1 MHNQRGGLKL
11 IKQGTTHL
19 DALIRML
26 LSPGAVIS
34 ILSENS
40 LRGFILIFS
49 VEEGNAE
56 YYMQN
61 MDGSFTMPATSYI
74 LKLAITN
81 PSDIYLA
88 PYASSIKMTESKTSF
103 YNEVLLQQNVWI
115 KSITGNRPPVCPSI
129 GSFFLFNN
137 NNAKNCL
144 NFFKSLSEH
153 ELRCYSNGTINGNAF
168 TTLGRRMTLEQMANN
183 KRQLFIYLLSQIS
196 SPHRLNTGLGI
207 ILMQNVPNC
216 ETLQTFLLQNISRS
230 SGSYSLA
237 GALLADPVAK
247 TMFVH
252 SISLLISQIVR
263 LFIEIGVIHF
273 DLHENNELYGGLGAF
288 KKWLLIDFGLA
299 SDILIK
305 VDDFYLNVGEK
316 NDIERKKEE
325 YLRNFFSLSF
335 NSSSDINN
343 RSSRKRGLVARPEEK
358 RQFIS
363 EVMEYL
369 SNIDR
374 EKLKEKYYV
383 IPAQE
388 NATEAAAEAAAS
400 PGNPAAAAA
409 AARAAGAAA
418 AAEAAPAVNYQMMWY
433 EKIKALPAPVFDDI
447 LENVFEQLKEIII
460 VNIDSAR
467 SMSLQTLDSYKSQ
480 GIIFGSEGKSPDDYL
495 FEFPPIACAA
505 SSGAGC
511 IISGGKRNKKTRKQR
526 KRKNKKNKN
535 YNKTIKCAKK
545 KKKYQNVFL

>member
-1 MHNQRGGLKL
+1 
-11 IKQGTTHL
+11 
-19 DALIRML
+19 
-26 LSPGAVIS
+26 
-34 ILSENS
+34 
-40 LRGFILIFS
+40 
-49 VEEGNAE
+49 
-56 YYMQN
+56 MQN
-61 MDGSFTMPATSYI
+61 TDGSFTIPVTSYI

-81 PSDIYLA
+81 PSDINLA

-103 YNEVLLQQNVWI
+103 YNEVLLQQNVWV

-129 GSFFLFNN
+129 GSFLLFDN

-153 ELRCYSNGTINGNAF
+153 ELRRYHDGAVNGNAL
-168 TTLGRRMTLEQMANN
+168 TTLGRRMTLEQMASN
-183 KRQLFIYLLSQIS
+183 KRQLFIYLLNQIS
-196 SPHRLNTGLGI
+196 SPRRPDTGLGI

-216 ETLQTFLLQNISRS
+216 ETLQTFLSQNISRS
-230 SGSYSLA
+230 SGTYSLV
-237 GALLADPVAK
+237 DPAAK
-247 TMFVH
+247 TMFVR

-273 DLHENNELYGGLGAF
+273 DLHENNELYGGLGAV

-325 YLRNFFSLSF
+325 YLRKFFSLSF
-335 NSSSDINN
+335 NSSDTND
-343 RSSRKRGLVARPEEK
+343 RSSRKRGREVDPEKK
-358 RQFIS
+358 RKFIS

-388 NATEAAAEAAAS
+388 NATEAAADAAAS
-400 PGNPAAAAA
+400 PGNPALQQAARIALADAAAA
-409 AARAAGAAA
+409 Q
-418 AAEAAPAVNYQMMWY
+418 AAPAVNYQMMWY

-447 LENVFEQLKEIII
+447 LENVFEQLKENII
-460 VNIDSAR
+460 VDINSAR
-467 SMSLQTLDSYKSQ
+467 RMSSQTLGSYRSQ
-480 GIIFGSEGKSPDDYL
+480 GIIFGSEGQSPDNFL
-495 FEFPPIACAA
+495 IEFPPIACAA

>member
-11 IKQGTTHL
+11 KTQGMTHL
-19 DALIRML
+19 NALIQML
-26 LSPGAVIS
+26 SSPGAVLS
-34 ILSENS
+34 ILSVDS
-40 LRGFILIFS
+40 LKGFILIFS
-49 VEEGNAE
+49 VEEGNAQ

-61 MDGSFTMPATSYI
+61 TDGSFTIPVTSYI

-81 PSDIYLA
+81 PSDINLA

-103 YNEVLLQQNVWI
+103 YNEVLLQQNVWV

-129 GSFFLFNN
+129 GSFLLFDN

-153 ELRCYSNGTINGNAF
+153 ELRRYHDSAVNGNAL
-168 TTLGRRMTLEQMANN
+168 TTLGRRMTLEQMASN
-183 KRQLFIYLLSQIS
+183 KRQLFIYLLNQIS
-196 SPHRLNTGLGI
+196 SPHRPDTGLGI

-216 ETLQTFLLQNISRS
+216 ETLQTFLSQNISRS
-230 SGSYSLA
+230 SGTYSLV
-237 GALLADPVAK
+237 DPAAK
-247 TMFVH
+247 TMFVR

-273 DLHENNELYGGLGAF
+273 DLHENNELYGGLGAV

-325 YLRNFFSLSF
+325 YLRKFFSLSF
-335 NSSSDINN
+335 NSSDTND
-343 RSSRKRGLVARPEEK
+343 RSSRKRGREVDPEKK
-358 RQFIS
+358 RKFIS

-388 NATEAAAEAAAS
+388 NATEAAADAAAS
-400 PGNPAAAAA
+400 PGNPALQQAARIAAADAAAA
-409 AARAAGAAA
+409 Q
-418 AAEAAPAVNYQMMWY
+418 AAPAVNYQMMWY
-433 EKIKALPAPVFDDI
+433 EKIKALTAPVFDDI
-447 LENVFEQLKEIII
+447 LENVFEQLKENII
-460 VNIDSAR
+460 VDINSAR
-467 SMSLQTLDSYKSQ
+467 RMSSQTLGSYRSQ
-480 GIIFGSEGKSPDDYL
+480 GIIFGSEGQSPDNFL
-495 FEFPPIACAA
+495 IEFPPIACAA

-511 IISGGKRNKKTRKQR
+511 IISGGKRNKKTRKQK